1 MTTKL
6 SAGIFSRDIDPIRAA
21 LVAGEDA
28 NQSFAHHDPESN
40 LYDDGEISP
49 ALIWA
54 TKLRLPEAIK
64 LLLEAGANPDGQDK
78 RGRNALA
85 ILCNWTAEWEQC
97 AKYDNV
103 SPNTHRSEVIQLLKE
118 YNFNPNLPDDS
129 GNNAL
134 HSCMGNSC
142 FSYGELDAESGKY
155 VPDKDAFEWLEA
167 LLKTGIDQ
175 TAKNSKGKIPILCL
189 HDISPFF
196 IKRLHEAGMRLDM
209 PTTEGNLINSLLS
222 VYSWMDQS
230 DLTDVIEY
238 LLQVG
243 LDPNSPNEHGRHLI
257 DYVQDSKFSLLLMKH
272 GATPSEYSSDE
283 DVKYKFVVS
292 SAEVLYSSYL
302 KSKKNDKNVETIE
315 HAYEHISTALRLD
328 HNDEQVIQLAFKILA
343 EIGDIDRT
351 RLVMDLT
358 INDAFEYKGWRVG
371 QSEMSMLNDTMI
383 IRKLNDISE
392 GVRRVATEAY
402 KRGEYD
408 VALECFDM
416 VYDQRQERVP
426 GSFLSEYHAR
436 LYANSIIRTKHEQN
450 DTYISRIQEEAQ
462 RFPGSTWLHIMCGRI
477 LLRNE
482 EYVVDAELEFR
493 TAVDLDEKG
502 ETTARFWLA
511 ESYLKQSLFDEAI
524 EIAVEDTKL
533 RPKECDAWG
542 QLGFSY
548 ASSENLDDAYVAFR
562 RSLDENPD
570 YVFGQKQLAR
580 IEKILDS
587 R

>member
-1 MTTKL
+1 MSTDL
-6 SAGIFSRDIDPIRAA
+6 SAAIFARDIDAIRTA
-21 LVAGEDA
+21 LANGDDA
-28 NQSFAHHDPESN
+28 NQSFAHHDQESEF
-40 LYDDGEISP
+40 YDGGSVSP

-64 LLLEAGANPDGQDK
+64 LLLESGANPDAQDV

-85 ILCNWTAEWEQC
+85 ILCNWTAEWEKS
-97 AKYDNV
+97 AKLDNV
-103 SPNTHRSEVIQLLKE
+103 SPNAQRKEVIQTLRE
-118 YNFNPNLPDDS
+118 FNCNPNLSDAS
-129 GNNAL
+129 GKNAL

-142 FSYGELDAESGKY
+142 FSYGEFDSVSGKN
-155 VPDKDAFEWLEA
+155 VPDEDAFEWLEA
-167 LLKTGIDQ
+167 LLNTGIDQ
-175 TAKNSKGKIPILCL
+175 TAKNSEGKIPILCL
-189 HDISPFF
+189 YDISPYFMR
-196 IKRLHEAGMRLDM
+196 RLHEAGMRLDM

-222 VYSWMDQS
+222 VYSWMEQS

-238 LLQVG
+238 LLQTG
-243 LDPNSPNEHGRHLI
+243 LDPNSPNKHGRHLI
-257 DYVQDSKFSLLLMKH
+257 DYVNDSKFSLMLLKY
-272 GATPSEYSSDE
+272 GATPSEHSSDE
-283 DVKYKFVVS
+283 EVKYKSVFS
-292 SAEVLYSSYL
+292 SAEVFYDSYL
-302 KSKKNDKNVETIE
+302 KTKNNDTNIE
-315 HAYEHISTALRLD
+315 VIEQAYEHILTALRLD
-328 HNDEQVIQLAFKILA
+328 HNHEQAIQLAFKILA
-343 EIGDIDRT
+343 EIGDLDRT
-351 RLVMDLT
+351 RYVMDLT

-371 QSEMSMLNDTMI
+371 QSEMSMLNETMI
-383 IRKLNDISE
+383 IRKLNDILE

-416 VYDQRQERVP
+416 VYTQRQDSVP

-436 LYANSIIRTKHEQN
+436 LYANSIIRTKQEQD
-450 DTYISRIQEEAQ
+450 DTYISRVREEAQ
-462 RFPGSTWLHIMCGRI
+462 RFPRSTWLRIMCGRI

-482 EYVVDAELEFR
+482 EFVVDAELEFR
-493 TAVDLDEKG
+493 AAVDLDEEG

-524 EIAVEDTKL
+524 EIAEEDTKL

-548 ASSENLDDAYVAFR
+548 ASAGNLDDAYAAFR
-562 RSLDENPD
+562 RSLDANPD
-570 YVFGQKQLAR
+570 YTFGQKQLAR